1 MEDGERP
8 QVASRSRTVLRIMY
22 ALFFDARGYLAQIPA
37 PERASVIEQFYAT
50 QVVPEIVKHYTN
62 ARPSIPHTVQILLP
76 VTFG

>member
-1 MEDGERP
+1 MH
-8 QVASRSRTVLRIMY
+8 

-37 PERASVIEQFYAT
+37 TERISVIEQFYAT